1 MILKKWDV
9 LLRPIRLPIQIPYSG
24 GGRGGG
30 EGGTDEQMRK
40 GTYLSFNKR
49 FT

>member
-24 GGRGGG
+24 GER